1 VIARGLGLLLI
12 CLLASPALA
21 GEEKPIVA
29 VFPIEAKQVKIRRK
43 TLEVLNV
50 FLPARMAASG
60 AFQIVPR
67 RELADRMRQQKKAS
81 YKLCYDQKCQ
91 IELGRELAAQKILST
106 QIMKIGKKCVMTSSL
121 YDLKKAATEHGATFE
136 GKCSEEELMISVK
149 NVVSQLSRKPEPEK
163 KRSGVTM
170 IETKGKSSTY
180 PVDFNPKDFDA
191 LGFRKRAEQ
200 LARETM
206 PDAVLVDFDAEGVFP
221 DGHVD
226 LTLNREYR
234 ANYRFRS
241 PQASRGDPGLPSN
254 VEQEVECL
262 VYVEVSQNTVEVYKT
277 VSMENCKE
285 KPRPRWRCSLKQ
297 AWNLARKQGAPKGN
311 VVAKVSWLWDGWYFD
326 FGEDSLSVPDECR

>member
-1 VIARGLGLLLI
+1 MIRCFPGILLVA
-12 CLLASPALA
+12 LLAIPARA
-21 GEEKPIVA
+21 GDEKPIVA
-29 VFPIEAKQVKIRRK
+29 VFPIEAQEVKLPPRILK
-43 TLEVLNV
+43 ALNV
-50 FLPARMAASG
+50 LLPNYVAATE
-60 AFQIVPR
+60 AFQVIPPR
-67 RELADRMRQQKKAS
+67 DLKERLSQQKKAS

-106 QIMKIGKKCVMTSSL
+106 QITRIGKKCVVTSSL
-121 YDLKKAATEHGATFE
+121 YDLKKAATERGAAIE
-136 GKCSEEELMISVK
+136 GKCSEEGLLASVQAAVYK
-149 NVVSQLSRKPEPEK
+149 LSKKPRADK
-163 KRSGVTM
+163 KKSGATM

-191 LGFRKRAEQ
+191 LGFCRRAEK
-200 LARETM
+200 LAREKM
-206 PDAVLVDFDAEGVFP
+206 PDAVLVDFDTEGVFP

-241 PQASRGDPGLPSN
+241 PAQSRGDPSLPSN
-254 VEQEVECL
+254 VEQEIECL
-262 VYVEVSQNTVEVYKT
+262 VYVEVSKNAVEVYKT

-285 KPRPRWRCSLKQ
+285 KPRPRWRCSLRQ

-326 FGEDSLSVPDECR
+326 FGEDSISVPDECR

>member
-1 VIARGLGLLLI
+1 VIARTLCTLL
-12 CLLASPALA
+12 CSLLAWPALA

-91 IELGRELAAQKILST
+91 IELGRELAAQKTLST
-106 QIMKIGKKCVMTSSL
+106 QIMKIGKKCVVTSSL
-121 YDLKKAATEHGATFE
+121 YDLKKAATERGATFE
-136 GKCSEEELMISVK
+136 GKCSEEGLMISVK
-149 NVVSQLSRKPEPEK
+149 NIVCQLSQKPQTGK

-191 LGFRKRAEQ
+191 LGFFKRAEK
-200 LARETM
+200 LAKEKM
-206 PDAVLVDFDAEGVFP
+206 PDAVLVDFDADGVFP

-226 LTLNREYR
+226 LTLNQEYR

-241 PQASRGDPGLPSN
+241 PEKSRGDPNLPEN
-254 VEQEVECL
+254 VEQEIECL
-262 VYVEVSQNTVEVYKT
+262 VYVEVSRDAVEVYKT

-297 AWNLARKQGAPKGN
+297 AWSLARKKGAPRGN

-326 FGEDSLSVPDECR
+326 FGDDSVSVPDECK